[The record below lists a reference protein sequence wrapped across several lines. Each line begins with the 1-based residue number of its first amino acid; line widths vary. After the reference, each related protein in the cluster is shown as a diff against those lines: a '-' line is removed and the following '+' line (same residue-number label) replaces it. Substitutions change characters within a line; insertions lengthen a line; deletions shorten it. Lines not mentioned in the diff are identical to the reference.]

1 MSTENTKRFKWA
13 KTFTPATSGRIQKK
27 RKPRINKK
35 TAITTTQHKRSNSD
49 MQSTSNTTAPV
60 PSSSSTLYTSPEL
73 SASPLNPSD
82 MNIKQLEKELEYSL
96 DTLAT
101 ISVMYTS
108 LLHAYRASKPELD
121 RDHSA
126 TRLGEKE
133 KELLTAYD
141 DLGHQVTHLERHI
154 IQLERRLCDL
164 SADGYHHH
172 VNNNNNNSN
181 WILSPSSSPT
191 TAEAMPPPLVQGNVG
206 NDSPMSAL
214 PYVATPPSSI
224 FSDDAI
230 YDCSAGAAVCAQ
242 QQQPPLLTSLW
253 TSPLVQQEQL
263 SSSSSYV
270 LSHLYAPYPY

>member
-1 MSTENTKRFKWA
+1 MTTENTKRFKWA

-27 RKPRINKK
+27 RKPRINRK
-35 TAITTTQHKRSNSD
+35 TATTTTQHKRSNSD
-49 MQSTSNTTAPV
+49 VQSINNTTAPV
-60 PSSSSTLYTSPEL
+60 SSPSSTLYTSPSL
-73 SASPLNPSD
+73 STSPLNPSD
-82 MNIKQLEKELEYSL
+82 MNVKQLEKELEYSL

-164 SADGYHHH
+164 SSDGYHHA
-172 VNNNNNNSN
+172 SN
-181 WILSPSSSPT
+181 WTSLSPSFSPT
-191 TAEAMPPPLVQGNVG
+191 TAAETMPSPLVQGNVG

-263 SSSSSYV
+263 SSSSFV

>member
-1 MSTENTKRFKWA
+1 M
-13 KTFTPATSGRIQKK
+13 KTIKLLASLLLVFVKQSIFFIQKK
-27 RKPRINKK
+27 RKQRIKK
-35 TAITTTQHKRSNSD
+35 TTTTTTTQHKRSNSD
-49 MQSTSNTTAPV
+49 MLSTTTTPV
-60 PSSSSTLYTSPEL
+60 QPTSSTLYMS
-73 SASPLNPSD
+73 SSNPSN
-82 MNIKQLEKELEYSL
+82 MSIKQLEKELEYSL

-101 ISVMYTS
+101 ISVMYNS
-108 LLHAYRASKPELD
+108 LLHAYHASKPELD

-154 IQLERRLCDL
+154 IQLERRLCDIGT
-164 SADGYHHH
+164 DGHQT
-172 VNNNNNNSN
+172 NNM
-181 WILSPSSSPT
+181 WTLSPSSSPT
-191 TAEAMPPPLVQGNVG
+191 TAAEAMPPPLVQGNVG

-230 YDCSAGAAVCAQ
+230 YDCSAGASLCAQ

-253 TSPLVQQEQL
+253 TSPLAHQEPL
-263 SSSSSYV
+263 SSSSSSSYV
-270 LSHLYAPYPY
+270 LSHHYTTSYPY